1 MIKIQPSHSRIRKS
15 ESSER
20 ITLTM
25 PARGV
30 FGSGGVLIL
39 GSLLWVAVTLY
50 LIVVSLLRHTNEFA
64 LFSLIAML
72 PAFVAL
78 AAGISESMKSWSIE
92 RDSSWVTLRKRGLF
106 GPAEQR
112 WPVGDVASF
121 FPQSVPT
128 ADAERPEAWLGMGLR
143 NGRSITLVRDD
154 YEEISWAAAV
164 LRDPRGTRKLASVL
178 QLAAEPERRK
188 IDPAIA
194 PVSLICR
201 TFDGTVEMVFRPL
214 LQVRGLWWKL
224 PLIALGAV
232 AGVLV
237 AAGVVYVTTKSP
249 AVPVV
254 ARLSIVGIIGWTG
267 WRLWVLQGSGV
278 ITIADGIVTIRQ
290 NQRRDTIEFGKVD
303 VEFVQTYRTPGHVE
317 LQFLLKGIPKVRLFD
332 GRPGDELEWAARF
345 LRVAIKG
352 AHEPENATMKVDAA
366 AGVCQVCLEKMDS
379 RVVYCAQCRTPAHEE
394 CWSYMGMCS
403 TYGCREIRFER
414 NAS

>member
-1 MIKIQPSHSRIRKS
+1 MIKIQPSHSRLEKA

-30 FGSGGVLIL
+30 FGFGGVLIL
-39 GSLLWVAVTLY
+39 GALFWVAVTLY
-50 LIVVSLLRHTNEFA
+50 LIIVALLRRTPDFA
-64 LFSLIAML
+64 VFSTIAML

-106 GPAEQR
+106 GPTEQR

-143 NGRSITLVRDD
+143 NGRSVTLVRDD
-154 YEEISWAAAV
+154 YEEISWAAAM
-164 LRDPRGTRKLASVL
+164 LRDARGTRKLAASQL
-178 QLAAEPERRK
+178 LAAEPERRRV
-188 IDPAIA
+188 DPAIA
-194 PVSLICR
+194 PASLSCR
-201 TFDGTVEMVFRPL
+201 TFDGTVELVFRPL

-224 PLIALGAV
+224 PLAALGAI

-237 AAGVVYVTTKSP
+237 VAAVAYAAGKSA

-254 ARLSIVGIIGWTG
+254 ARLAIVGIVGWTG
-267 WRLWVLQGSGV
+267 WRLWVLQRSGV
-278 ITIADGIVTIRQ
+278 ITIADGIVTV
-290 NQRRDTIEFGKVD
+290 RRSQGGDTIQFGKVD

-317 LQFLLKGIPKVRLFD
+317 LQFLLKGMPKVRLFD
-332 GRPGDELEWAARF
+332 GRPAEELEWAARF

-366 AGVCQVCLEKMDS
+366 AGDCQVCLEKMDS
-379 RVVYCAQCRTPAHEE
+379 RVVYCAKCRTPAHEE

-414 NAS
+414 N